1 MPKSFDEFY
10 FCTADE
16 IEDIETLNDYFIKH
30 KNLGI
35 YHDNMFCPEC
45 RQAELSYVPKT
56 SQRRA
61 HLKRKTSSKHTNWC
75 SYQFDYASKKYI
87 EEYLKNLRDDQIKD
101 KLDAMMRS
109 LFFKKEY
116 LPQTP
121 IDLGDSSDEN
131 PLVLTRKVERQV
143 YHKTLRRKSIEKWLD
158 KELEDELHLFYGKVR
173 LSISEWHNEQGY
185 TLYFLNIFCKDSNRE
200 WKKKASIYLG
210 NKVLLKV
217 EEDADYYLVAI
228 GHLDFSKG
236 FPPKLKLASRQ
247 ALSIEKVV

>member
-10 FCTADE
+10 FYTADKK
-16 IEDIETLNDYFIKH
+16 EDIQILNDYFVKY

-35 YHDNMFCPEC
+35 YQDNMFCPEC

-75 SYQFDYASKKYI
+75 SYQFDYASKEYI
-87 EEYLKNLRDDQIKD
+87 EEYFKNLRDDQIKD

-109 LFFKKEY
+109 LFLKKEY

-121 IDLGDSSDEN
+121 IALGDSNDEN
-131 PLVLTRKVERQV
+131 PVVLTRMVERQV
-143 YHKTLRRKSIEKWLD
+143 HHKSLRRKGFEKWLD

-217 EEDADYYLVAI
+217 EEDADYDLVAI
-228 GHLDFSKG
+228 GYLDFSKG

>member
-1 MPKSFDEFY
+1 MSKSFDEFY

-16 IEDIETLNDYFIKH
+16 KEDIKTLNDYFIKH
-30 KNLGI
+30 KNLGV
-35 YHDNMFCPEC
+35 YQDNMFCPEC
-45 RQAELSYVPKT
+45 KQAELSYVPKT

-61 HLKRKTSSKHTNWC
+61 HLKRKTSSKHTNGC

-87 EEYLKNLRDDQIKD
+87 EEYFKNLRDDQIKD
-101 KLDAMMRS
+101 KLDAMMRR
-109 LFFKKEY
+109 LFFRKDY
-116 LPQTP
+116 LPQTS
-121 IDLGDSSDEN
+121 IVRRDFSDEN
-131 PLVLTRKVERQV
+131 PLVLTRKIERQV
-143 YHKTLRRKSIEKWLD
+143 HHKTLRRKSIEKWLD

-185 TLYFLNIFCKDSNRE
+185 TLYFLNIFCKNSNRE

-228 GHLDFSKG
+228 GQLDFSKG

-247 ALSIEKVV
+247 ALSIEKVL

>member
-1 MPKSFDEFY
+1 MPKSFNEFY
-10 FCTADE
+10 FCTTDKK
-16 IEDIETLNDYFIKH
+16 EDIKTLNDYYIKY

-35 YHDNMFCPEC
+35 YQDNMFCPEC
-45 RQAELSYVPKT
+45 KQAELSYVPKT

-61 HLKRKTSSKHTNWC
+61 HLKRKTSSKHTNGC

-87 EEYLKNLRDDQIKD
+87 EEYFKNLRDDQIKD
-101 KLDAMMRS
+101 KLDAMMRN
-109 LFFKKEY
+109 LFLKKEC
-116 LPQTP
+116 LPKTA
-121 IDLGDSSDEN
+121 INRGDFSDEH
-131 PLVLTRKVERQV
+131 PLVLTRKFERQV
-143 YHKTLRRKSIEKWLD
+143 HHKTLRRKSIEKWLD

-173 LSISEWHNEQGY
+173 LSISESYNKQGY

-200 WKKKASIYLG
+200 WKKKASIYIG

-217 EEDADYYLVAI
+217 EENADYYLVAI
-228 GHLDFSKG
+228 GQLDFSKG

>member
-10 FCTADE
+10 FYTADKK
-16 IEDIETLNDYFIKH
+16 EDIQILNDYFVKY

-35 YHDNMFCPEC
+35 YQDNMFCPEC
-45 RQAELSYVPKT
+45 KQAELSYIPKT

-75 SYQFDYASKKYI
+75 SYQFDYASKEYI
-87 EEYLKNLRDDQIKD
+87 EEYFKNLRDDQIKD

-109 LFFKKEY
+109 LFLKKEY

-121 IDLGDSSDEN
+121 IALGDSNDEN
-131 PLVLTRKVERQV
+131 PVVLTRMVERQV
-143 YHKTLRRKSIEKWLD
+143 HHKSLRRKGFEKWLD

-228 GHLDFSKG
+228 GYLDFSKG

>member
-1 MPKSFDEFY
+1 MLKSFDEFS

-56 SQRRA
+56 LQRRA

-109 LFFKKEY
+109 LFLKKRIF
-116 LPQTP
+116 TSNT
-121 IDLGDSSDEN
+121 D
-131 PLVLTRKVERQV
+131 RF
-143 YHKTLRRKSIEKWLD
+143 RR
-158 KELEDELHLFYGKVR
+158 F
-173 LSISEWHNEQGY
+173 
-185 TLYFLNIFCKDSNRE
+185 
-200 WKKKASIYLG
+200 
-210 NKVLLKV
+210 
-217 EEDADYYLVAI
+217 
-228 GHLDFSKG
+228 
-236 FPPKLKLASRQ
+236 
-247 ALSIEKVV
+247 

>member
-10 FCTADE
+10 FCTADKK
-16 IEDIETLNDYFIKH
+16 EDIQILNDYFIKH

-35 YHDNMFCPEC
+35 YQDNMFCPEC

-75 SYQFDYASKKYI
+75 SYQFDYASKEYI
-87 EEYLKNLRDDQIKD
+87 EEYFKNLRDDQIKD

-109 LFFKKEY
+109 LFLKKEY

-121 IDLGDSSDEN
+121 IALGDSNDEN
-131 PLVLTRKVERQV
+131 PVVLTRTVERQV
-143 YHKTLRRKSIEKWLD
+143 HHKSLRRKSIEKWLD

-185 TLYFLNIFCKDSNRE
+185 TLYFLNICCKDSNRE

-228 GHLDFSKG
+228 GYLDFSKG

>member
-10 FCTADE
+10 FYTADKK
-16 IEDIETLNDYFIKH
+16 EDIQILNDYFVKY

-35 YHDNMFCPEC
+35 YQDNMFCPEC

-75 SYQFDYASKKYI
+75 SYQFDYASKEYI
-87 EEYLKNLRDDQIKD
+87 EEYFKNLRDDQIKD

-109 LFFKKEY
+109 LFLKKEY

-121 IDLGDSSDEN
+121 IALGDSNDEN
-131 PLVLTRKVERQV
+131 PVVLTRMVERQV
-143 YHKTLRRKSIEKWLD
+143 HHKSLRRKGFEKWLD

-228 GHLDFSKG
+228 GYLDFSKG

>member
-16 IEDIETLNDYFIKH
+16 KEDIKTLNDYFIKY
-30 KNLGI
+30 KNLGM
-35 YHDNMFCPEC
+35 YQDNMFCPEC

-61 HLKRKTSSKHTNWC
+61 HLKRKTSSKHTNGC

-87 EEYLKNLRDDQIKD
+87 EEYFKNLRDDQIKD

-116 LPQTP
+116 LPQTA
-121 IDLGDSSDEN
+121 IDRGDFSDEN
-131 PLVLTRKVERQV
+131 PLVLTRKIERQV
-143 YHKTLRRKSIEKWLD
+143 HHKTLRRKSIEKWLD

-173 LSISEWHNEQGY
+173 LSISEWN
-185 TLYFLNIFCKDSNRE
+185 N
-200 WKKKASIYLG
+200 
-210 NKVLLKV
+210 
-217 EEDADYYLVAI
+217 
-228 GHLDFSKG
+228 
-236 FPPKLKLASRQ
+236 
-247 ALSIEKVV
+247 